1 MFSDNQNIL
10 GDLVGD
16 PRTINIE
23 PKFQKLISNIANIFG
38 HIAQTRGRRASHSFG
53 ISALGEMTVF
63 PEISIPQHRLLT
75 PGRKFPVVLRHAN
88 IGGSPDDAILD
99 GRGATLRILHGDINE
114 DLTTLNL
121 DDYIADILMGT
132 GRCFTM
138 NNAESFSRWILGSM
152 EERTKLLKEFTN
164 MHSILAETIRNPD
177 SYTKLHYYSETTY
190 AFRSSAEG
198 APEYFMRYR
207 LINADRSADTGFIP
221 SEDVRL
227 PVDHLPR
234 LANDCRPANYL
245 RQDFQ
250 QQVTT
255 NGVQYI
261 LQIQLQVVSDSP
273 EINELAKDCTI
284 PWDERTYPFQDVALL
299 SLKSIVPDE
308 VAEQLEF
315 NPYHAPAD
323 LALILAHSVNETASI
338 NHLRSIVYQIS
349 ANMRKYQSPS
359 AALVDWG
366 MAEQPSPQAVY
377 PYFGIAGIDL
387 PRFDPNVDLPPRVK
401 PKPRLVA
408 HIGLST
414 IPAKPAGAN
423 ALLGISGVLEIIQS
437 PQVMSPQVMPA
448 NLTRCRPDKFSDKF
462 FVERRLNGFNPGKF
476 NRVEGKPWQ
485 YVISYDCRQHTVK
498 PGGILP
504 ALIEARFTLQAQQL
518 EVHSIQYE
526 LNNQTSTNLPGD
538 EDWEWAKRLFRSAE
552 FVFQETQAHLART
565 HLNVEQYAIAYYR
578 NIVNNPIRLLLESHL
593 EGVINVNKLGASII
607 FGVTGVIPGASALD
621 EKQVELLLKE
631 EVSRL
636 SYRTWHPNRQTLNAM
651 VTNNHFDRAAL
662 AYWDIMIEYVRGFFA
677 THEAAILQ
685 SWSEIQG
692 MSQDLVDHSILL
704 PEYGTLQIENI
715 NDLQK
720 LCVYVIYHSSFLHSW
735 VNYKQYEDGGDV
747 DYAALGLWD
756 SHHPAYNPLDVTQKH
771 IQQVLVAWTLSN
783 VRYNPVMD
791 NGNPVLKDLLW
802 QRRDEI
808 IPGLPLESIMMSI
821 HI

>member
-1 MFSDNQNIL
+1 MFSDDQNIL

-16 PRTINIE
+16 PRTVDIE
-23 PKFQKLISNIANIFG
+23 PRFQKLISTIAKIFG
-38 HIAQTRGRRASHSFG
+38 QVAQIRGRRASHSFG
-53 ISALGEMTVF
+53 ILALGEMTVL

-88 IGGSPDDAILD
+88 IGGLPDDAILD
-99 GRGATLRILHGDINE
+99 GRGATLRILKGEVNE

-121 DDYIADILMGT
+121 DDYVADILMGT
-132 GRCFTM
+132 GHCFTH
-138 NNAESFSRWILGSM
+138 NNAASFSRWVIGSM
-152 EERTKLLKEFTN
+152 DERVRLLQEFPN
-164 MHSILAETIRNPD
+164 IQPIVAETIRNPD
-177 SYTKLHYYSETTY
+177 SYTKLHYYSQTTY
-190 AFRSSAEG
+190 IFRSSAEG

-207 LINADRSADTGFIP
+207 LMNADRSADTGFIP

-234 LANDCRPANYL
+234 LAADFRPANYL

-255 NGVQYI
+255 TGVEYI
-261 LQIQLQVVSDSP
+261 LQIQLQVVSDSL
-273 EINELAKDCTI
+273 EANELAKDCTI
-284 PWDERTYPFQDVALL
+284 PWDESIYPFQDVALL
-299 SLKSIVPDE
+299 SFKSIVPDE
-308 VAEQLEF
+308 IAEQLEF

-323 LALILAHSVNETASI
+323 LALILAHSINETASI

-349 ANMRKYQSPS
+349 ANMRKYQYPS
-359 AALVDWG
+359 AELVDWG
-366 MAEQPSPQAVY
+366 IDEQPSPQVIY
-377 PYFGIAGIDL
+377 PYFGSAGLDL
-387 PRFDPNVDLPPRVK
+387 PRFDPKVNLPPRVT

-408 HIGLST
+408 NIGLSS
-414 IPAKPAGAN
+414 IPAKPAEPI
-423 ALLGISGVLEIIQS
+423 ALLGISGVVEIIQKL
-437 PQVMSPQVMPA
+437 QSPQVMPA
-448 NLTRCRPDKFSDKF
+448 NLTRCRLDKFSDKF

-476 NRVEGKPWQ
+476 NRVDGEPWQ
-485 YVISYDCRQHTVK
+485 YAISYDCSKHIVK

-504 ALIEARFTLQAQQL
+504 ALIEARFTLQTQQL

-526 LNNQTSTNLPGD
+526 LNNQTITNSPGD
-538 EDWEWAKRLFRSAE
+538 TDWEWAKQLFRSAE

-565 HLNVEQYAIAYYR
+565 HLNVEQYAMAYYR
-578 NIVNNPIRLLLESHL
+578 NIVNNPIRLLLEPHL

-607 FGVTGVIPGASALD
+607 FGKTGVIPGASALD

-636 SYRTWHPNRQTLNAM
+636 NYRTWHPNRQSLNAV
-651 VTNNHFDRAAL
+651 VTNNHFERAAL
-662 AYWDIMIEYVRGFFA
+662 ACWDIMVEYVGGFFA

-704 PEYGTLQIENI
+704 SEYGTLEIGDI
-715 NDLQK
+715 HDLQQ

-756 SHHPAYNPLDVTQKH
+756 SHHQHYNPLNITQKH
-771 IQQVLVAWTLSN
+771 IQQVLIAWTLSS
-783 VRYNPVMD
+783 VRYNPVME
-791 NGNPVLKDLLW
+791 NGNPILKDLLW